1 MEIVIFIHK
10 NFEWICST
18 IKHAFH
24 ELMIKWKIN
33 EVFIA
38 LKVRKCSLYKFPMK
52 KMFAYS
58 FAFSSTHSILSYP
71 INLHHD
77 CDSKSRILEQRDSLR
92 RKNEEETST
101 NFSRANDS

>member
-1 MEIVIFIHK
+1 MNLFDDK
-10 NFEWICST
+10 TRFPR
-18 IKHAFH
+18 
-24 ELMIKWKIN
+24 IN

-58 FAFSSTHSILSYP
+58 FIFSSTHSILSYP